1 MPEVQNLAANLQIEY
16 RSLSGLVPYAKNA
29 RQHSQVQVEQIAESI
44 RRFGFTNPVLLDG
57 ENGVIAGHGRIL
69 GAALLGLED
78 VPCIEL
84 RHLTA
89 DEKRAYII
97 ADNQLALTAT
107 WSEDLLR
114 SELGALK
121 EADFPL
127 SLTGFSPDQL
137 DEFLKEVAPKAAA
150 PAEAPKSLGAEL
162 NEKWNVRP
170 GDLWAIGPHRLLCGD
185 STLPENVERLMAGE
199 RAALCHADPPCGM
212 GKEKDGIENDNLHAG
227 KLDVFLMAWWRA
239 WRPALDDNAS
249 AYIWGCAADLWRLW
263 YAGGLSASERL
274 TFRNEIVWAKGS
286 AGAGGIS
293 HIGAEGLRLYPQ
305 ETERCLFF
313 MLGEQGF
320 NSNADNY
327 WQGWEPIRSYL
338 AEQVA
343 AAGLGPDDIKRITGV
358 GMFSHWFSK
367 SQWVFIPEDH
377 YKKLQAEVRGK
388 AFEKDYGAF
397 SKEYNSFKAD
407 YDELKKQFY
416 GTRAYFD
423 NQHDNMTDVW
433 TFSRVNGE
441 DRWEHAT
448 PKPVDLVMRAIKS
461 STPEGAT
468 IVAPFAGSGSDF
480 VAAQTLGRKCRGME
494 ISPDYCALILERM
507 TSVFPQL
514 EAHCDR

>member
-1 MPEVQNLAANLQIEY
+1 MPDVQNVAANLQIEY
-16 RSLSGLVPYAKNA
+16 RPLAALEPYANNA
-29 RQHSQVQVEQIAESI
+29 RQHSKAQIEQIADSI

-121 EADFPL
+121 ESDFPL
-127 SLTGFSPDQL
+127 SLTGFSPEEL
-137 DEFLKEVAPKAAA
+137 DSFLKEVAPAASA
-150 PAEAPKSLGAEL
+150 PPEAPKSLGAEL

-170 GDLWAIGPHRLLCGD
+170 GDLWTVGPHRLLCGD
-185 STLPENVERLMAGE
+185 STLTENVERLMAGE
-199 RAALCHADPPCGM
+199 RAALVHADPP
-212 GKEKDGIENDNLHAG
+212 
-227 KLDVFLMAWWRA
+227 
-239 WRPALDDNAS
+239 
-249 AYIWGCAADLWRLW
+249 Y
-263 YAGGLSASERL
+263 
-274 TFRNEIVWAKGS
+274 
-286 AGAGGIS
+286 
-293 HIGAEGLRLYPQ
+293 
-305 ETERCLFF
+305 
-313 MLGEQGF
+313 
-320 NSNADNY
+320 
-327 WQGWEPIRSYL
+327 
-338 AEQVA
+338 
-343 AAGLGPDDIKRITGV
+343 
-358 GMFSHWFSK
+358 
-367 SQWVFIPEDH
+367 
-377 YKKLQAEVRGK
+377 
-388 AFEKDYGAF
+388 
-397 SKEYNSFKAD
+397 
-407 YDELKKQFY
+407 
-416 GTRAYFD
+416 
-423 NQHDNMTDVW
+423 
-433 TFSRVNGE
+433 SRVNGE

-468 IVAPFAGSGSDF
+468 ILAPFAGSGSDF

-514 EAHCDR
+514 EANCDR